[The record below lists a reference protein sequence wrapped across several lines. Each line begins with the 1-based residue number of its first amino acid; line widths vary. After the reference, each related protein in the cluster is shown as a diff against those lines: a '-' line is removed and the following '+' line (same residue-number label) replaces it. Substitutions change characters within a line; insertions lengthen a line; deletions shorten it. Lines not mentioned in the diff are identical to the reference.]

1 MTKIQKSKKTIA
13 SLLAGI
19 LLCQVSAFGVSQT
32 SVNAENPARKLSFEV
47 AGEGSVTVTDVE
59 DCIRTVQSGS
69 EITVPDG
76 MCIRV
81 QSDAEEDTRISM
93 KILDEEGR
101 YELEDTSVT
110 EGKSYWRDITAMG
123 MNKKVVITFGEE
135 AGRSSVY
142 SRRMVQARGNQ
153 QKPEVGDVFTGNCV
167 VTAVNG
173 GNGHTVHGVTMG
185 GFTGILAGVT
195 ANGGCADHTAAA
207 PYTGQECTYKYTITA
222 VNKATGE
229 VTGNLY
235 CTSVNGATDGVTK
248 DSSGRLIGYQ
258 RVSGTAVIHRSY
270 NGYAKLKKGKT
281 LTTLTDGNAEY
292 SLEGAA
298 YGVYSDRGATR
309 ENAVFTTDKNGESNT
324 LELEEGMYY
333 VKEKKAPK
341 GYKLDERIYPVT
353 VTSGQTAEVNVKDVP
368 VYSDIELLLDK
379 IDQESKEGK
388 ALGGGSLEGA
398 EFTVRFYAGRY
409 TQESLP
415 EKPSKVWVL
424 RTQKENDVCRSKL
437 GKEYQISGDDFY
449 YAENGDKPVLPLGT
463 VSIEETKAPKGYML
477 EKAYIE
483 GDNGK
488 LAENYYQIGRAHV

>member
-32 SVNAENPARKLSFEV
+32 SVNAENPARKMSFEV
-47 AGEGSVTVTDVE
+47 VGEGSVTVTDVE

-235 CTSVNGATDGVTK
+235 CTSVTGATDGVTK

-298 YGVYSDRGATR
+298 YGVYSDRGATK

-333 VKEKKAPK
+333 VKEKNA
-341 GYKLDERIYPVT
+341 
-353 VTSGQTAEVNVKDVP
+353 
-368 VYSDIELLLDK
+368 
-379 IDQESKEGK
+379 
-388 ALGGGSLEGA
+388 
-398 EFTVRFYAGRY
+398 
-409 TQESLP
+409 
-415 EKPSKVWVL
+415 
-424 RTQKENDVCRSKL
+424 
-437 GKEYQISGDDFY
+437 
-449 YAENGDKPVLPLGT
+449 
-463 VSIEETKAPKGYML
+463 
-477 EKAYIE
+477 
-483 GDNGK
+483 
-488 LAENYYQIGRAHV
+488 